1 MPGLPDGNR
10 FSELGTRQVSA
21 ESRVHAEIRFIGK
34 IVEHKKSAEDTMKIK
49 FAGGSA
55 ALAISM
61 LALSG
66 TASADYFSDFTC
78 ADRASVI
85 SQIET
90 LADEVRC
97 TDSAN
102 GIWGTDLDP
111 DTDPRVETP
120 IWQKG
125 KGQDPVRGCEVHDS
139 LAKALNEVRTGDEP
153 PPIGESNGKN
163 SKRNNDGN
171 NTAAGAAN
179 DLRNGYDATAMEKLA
194 GFVSNINNAK
204 PSESFADGVLA
215 AKGAANELVT
225 FANNAYVCIDAGL

>member
-139 LAKALNEVRTGDEP
+139 LAKALNEDRTEEP
-153 PPIGESNGKN
+153 PRVGGNNGKGKN
-163 SKRNNDGN
+163 SDTGGN

-204 PSESFADGVLA
+204 PSESFADGVSA

-225 FANNAYVCIDAGL
+225 FADAAYLCISSGL